1 MRHARLHFLGLL
13 IPAAFTSNLLHGQVF
28 DRVGL
33 RIGSSVAVASVGEQ
47 LQLQGTFSR
56 FELLTLD
63 PAPLVALGSSTSI
76 DLEIGTGGERS
87 WHLVLDKHDLL
98 APDYVCRVATD
109 QGIVELPRPEVTTWS
124 GHVAGAPDS
133 RARFSIR
140 DGMLIGNVNV
150 DGEDHFMEPLAHLL
164 GGTPDGRHVIY
175 RLQDVITDPE
185 LQCGVAAASDLADPG
200 AVMLR
205 NGEQCRTAFIAI
217 AADGSMVEWL
227 GSVAAVQDRI
237 IDLLNW
243 VDGKYQEPTIG
254 IAYQLLTVFISSSTA
269 NDPWS
274 NTQNASDLLGDLRAW
289 GNGGGFGNVP
299 FSTATLWTRRDIQGN
314 GGSGTIGL
322 AYVGTICG
330 NSRYNIC
337 EHYSSNLAGP
347 MILQSH
353 ELGHNWSASHASSG
367 QWIMGPTINVSN
379 TNWDPATISSIVA
392 HKNSRAC
399 LGSSCEAAP
408 EAAWRVG
415 SSLSCNGT
423 VSFHDES
430 TNAPVSWNW
439 EFGDGNTSNQQSPVH
454 TYANEGTYDV
464 QLTVSNASGSSS
476 MTRSNAVTVT
486 LLEPP
491 VTTGDQLCHPGG
503 VASLSATGG
512 GTLRWYA
519 QAQGGEALHTGPS
532 LTTDVTATTTWYVES
547 ATPGPPMQVGPFNN
561 SIGGGGYFSNNAN
574 RGTYFD
580 VYQPMVLRSVKVYA
594 EAAGMRTV
602 QLLNAQGNAVQSR
615 NVQIAAGE
623 SRIDLDMVIQP
634 GQQYLLKL
642 GDGVLG
648 LYRNT
653 GGANY
658 PYTVPG
664 LVSITG
670 GNGSE
675 NAVHYYYFFYDWT
688 VEAVGCASARTEVT
702 AVVEVCSAMEQAGA
716 GLVWTLFP
724 NPSTG
729 IFTLAWDALHTEP
742 PGRIVVHDAL
752 GQRVFEARVQGVG
765 TTTFHLDGASGIYFL
780 QVIDRAGKPLM
791 ERRLVLER

>member
-1 MRHARLHFLGLL
+1 MRSSILHRLVLL
-13 IPAAFTSNLLHGQVF
+13 LFPVLVTNVTHGQTSH
-28 DRVGL
+28 GAEL
-33 RIGSSVAVASVGEQ
+33 RLGSHMAVATMAEQ
-47 LQLQGTFSR
+47 LELQGAFSR
-56 FELLTLD
+56 FELHAFDHL
-63 PAPLVALGSSTSI
+63 AVAQLVSNTRL
-76 DLEIGTGGERS
+76 DLELDLGGGRS
-87 WHLVLDKHDLL
+87 WQLELEKHDLL

-109 QGIVELPRPEVTTWS
+109 QGIVELPRPEVTTWR
-124 GHVAGAPDS
+124 GHIAGDPTS
-133 RARFSIR
+133 QVRISIR
-140 DGMLIGNVNV
+140 EGMLIGNINTG
-150 DGEDHFMEPLAHLL
+150 GEAHFIEPLAHIL
-164 GGTPDGRHVIY
+164 GGVHDGRHVIY
-175 RLQDVITDPE
+175 RLQDVITDAN
-185 LQCGVAAASDLADPG
+185 LQCGVAASNGLMERNEE
-200 AVMLR
+200 VMR

-217 AADGSMVEWL
+217 AADGSMVNWL
-227 GSVAAVQDRI
+227 GSVAAVHDRV

-274 NTQNASDLLGDLRAW
+274 STQNASDLLSNFRTW

-299 FSTATLWTRRDIQGN
+299 FSTATFWTRRDIQGS

-353 ELGHNWSASHASSG
+353 ELGHNWNASHASSG
-367 QWIMGPTINVSN
+367 QWIMGPTINVAN
-379 TNWDPATISSIVA
+379 TNWDPAAISSIVA
-392 HKNSRAC
+392 HKNSRTC
-399 LGSSCEAAP
+399 LASSCGAAP
-408 EAAWRVG
+408 EARWRSG
-415 SSLSCNGT
+415 STLSCNGT

-430 TNAPVSWNW
+430 DHAPDSWSW
-439 EFGDGNTSNQQSPVH
+439 DFGDGNSSTQQSPVH
-454 TYANEGTYDV
+454 TYAAAGTYDV
-464 QLTVSNASGSSS
+464 QLTVSNASGSS
-476 MTRSNAVTVT
+476 TLARSNAVTVT
-486 LLEPP
+486 LLQPP
-491 VTTGDQLCHPGG
+491 VTSGDQLCHPGG
-503 VASLSATGG
+503 VANLSATGS

-519 QAQGGEALHTGPS
+519 QAQGGEAVHTGPS
-532 LTTDVTATTTWYVES
+532 FTTDVTATSTWYVES
-547 ATPGPPMQVGPFNN
+547 ATPGAPVQVGPANN
-561 SIGGGGYFSNNAN
+561 NIGGGGYFSNNAN

-594 EAAGMRTV
+594 EGAGMRTV
-602 QLLNAQGNAVQSR
+602 QLLNAQGDVVQSR
-615 NVQIAAGE
+615 NVQIAGGE
-623 SRIDLDMVIQP
+623 RRIDLDMVIQP
-634 GQQYLLKL
+634 GEQYLLKL

-653 GGANY
+653 GGASY

-675 NAVHYYYFFYDWT
+675 SAVNYFFFFYDWT

-702 AVVEVCSAMEQAGA
+702 AVVEVCSGMDQADG
-716 GLVWTLFP
+716 GQVWKVFP

-729 IFTLAWDALHTEP
+729 IFTLTWDARHADA

-752 GQRVFEARVQGVG
+752 GQRVFEGRVQGDG
-765 TTTFHLDGASGIYFL
+765 ITTFQLDGATGIYFL
-780 QVIDRAGKPLM
+780 QVFSRAGDPLL